1 MNTLLLDQTTW
12 DLCLDADGNIAMA
25 SDPYAP
31 AQDVASAIRL
41 FAGELWYD
49 TTKGVP
55 YFTNILGH
63 APPLPIFRAYMVAAA
78 NTVPGVTGAVCTIGA
93 LEDRQLTG
101 DVLFSY
107 RGSGSSLGVAFAGAT
122 TTIGLIA

>member
-25 SDPYAP
+25 TEPYAP

-41 FAGELWYD
+41 FRGELWYD

-55 YFTNILGH
+55 YFDRILGY

-78 NTVPGVTGAVCTIGA
+78 NTVPGVTAAVCTVNA

-101 DVLFSY
+101 DVFFRYQEGASA
-107 RGSGSSLGVAFAGAT
+107 LGVAFAGAT
-122 TTIGLIA
+122 TTIGLIE